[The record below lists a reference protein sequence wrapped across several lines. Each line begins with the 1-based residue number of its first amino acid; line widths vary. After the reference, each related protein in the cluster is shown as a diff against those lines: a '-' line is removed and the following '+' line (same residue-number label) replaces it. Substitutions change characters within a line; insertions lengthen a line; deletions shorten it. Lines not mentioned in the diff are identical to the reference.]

1 MQSQGNSICKHN
13 QTGYCKYNKSCTNTH
28 INEVCKQTYCEQST
42 CNKRHPKDCKKFNS
56 SAGCRFKDR
65 CAYKHINSL
74 TSTDQS
80 AINQAVAEVTIKHED
95 DIKLIKE
102 ELTEMKSAMK
112 IMQDKIKIL
121 TDELE
126 DISRVEKEVQIIE
139 HSVSDSVENQH
150 NM

>member
-42 CNKRHPKDCKKFNS
+42 CNKRHPNDCRKFNS

-65 CAYKHINSL
+65 CACKHINSL

-80 AINQAVAEVTIKHED
+80 AINKAVEEVTIKHED

-112 IMQDKIKIL
+112 MMQDKIK
-121 TDELE
+121 
-126 DISRVEKEVQIIE
+126 S
-139 HSVSDSVENQH
+139 
-150 NM
+150 